1 MEASLSAPSEC
12 VMIVM
17 RFFATRNRSRQ
28 SVVVPE
34 SMKMVSPSSTSS
46 AARRPMSDLSTVLRL
61 ERMGVGTAPEGT
73 VAVTPPYTFVIWPR
87 ISSSFRSRRMVFLD
101 TPKTSHNSSM
111 LTVSREITYCSME
124 FNRLT
129 FIFMLLLEKYPNK
142 STMYLYSLS
151 NYAQVV
157 YCTESQKSGLK
168 FGEKA
173 KRQAAQDE
181 KLVKIT
187 KTQGFKGCKILFRK
201 IKKVR

>member
-1 MEASLSAPSEC
+1 
-12 VMIVM
+12 
-17 RFFATRNRSRQ
+17 
-28 SVVVPE
+28 
-34 SMKMVSPSSTSS
+34 
-46 AARRPMSDLSTVLRL
+46 
-61 ERMGVGTAPEGT
+61 MGVGTAPEGT

-157 YCTESQKSGLK
+157 YCTESQKSGVK

-187 KTQGFKGCKILFRK
+187 KIPGFKGCKILFRK

>member
-1 MEASLSAPSEC
+1 
-12 VMIVM
+12 
-17 RFFATRNRSRQ
+17 
-28 SVVVPE
+28 
-34 SMKMVSPSSTSS
+34 
-46 AARRPMSDLSTVLRL
+46 
-61 ERMGVGTAPEGT
+61 
-73 VAVTPPYTFVIWPR
+73 
-87 ISSSFRSRRMVFLD
+87 
-101 TPKTSHNSSM
+101 M

-157 YCTESQKSGLK
+157 YCTESQKSGVK

-181 KLVKIT
+181 KTSEKYEKHRGLRDLI
-187 KTQGFKGCKILFRK
+187 KILFRK